1 MAGSLSDL
9 QKLLIRASKEIPD
22 KALRVIGVEG
32 KKFIEKNF
40 RDQSFTDTTSEKW
53 KDRKTTD
60 KNGLDSTRYRT
71 NRVGRS
77 GSLNR
82 YGSRIADRAILV
94 GFNTGGDK
102 LKNSFKYS
110 VSKGSNTVVFR
121 TYKPYAKRHNEGLDG
136 MSKRK
141 FIGKSEY
148 LNRQIADKI
157 KRELDL
163 TLR

>member
-32 KKFIEKNF
+32 KKFITKNF
-40 RDQSFTDTTSEKW
+40 RDQGFTDTGLEKW
-53 KDRKTTD
+53 QERKTVD
-60 KNGLDSTRYRT
+60 KMGIDSTRYRT

-82 YGSRIADRAILV
+82 FGSRNTDRAVLV

-102 LKNSFKYS
+102 LKNSFKYQ
-110 VSKGSNTVVFR
+110 VSKGSNRVVFR
-121 TYKPYAKRHNEGLDG
+121 TYKGYAKRHNEGLDD
-136 MSKRK
+136 MPKRQ
-141 FIGKSEY
+141 FIGKSAY

-163 TLR
+163 ILR